1 MKLFREDNY
10 NYFCWWNLLPKT
22 CFFAVTVLKKTNKL
36 SKTIYHFCFMKQT
49 NKIKKKTPSIHIF
62 HFPCSLHTCSHTYT
76 RAGSAG
82 HPAVRQPS
90 HLSESPGKQL
100 HKTRQQS
107 RSDGALLG
115 INERLISQVTKKKW
129 GKKQHHCQ
137 WPRTFSASAAYL
149 TSKHIQ
155 TCIN

>member
-1 MKLFREDNY
+1 M
-10 NYFCWWNLLPKT
+10 
-22 CFFAVTVLKKTNKL
+22 
-36 SKTIYHFCFMKQT
+36 KTIIIIFFDETYYPKRVSLLLQYLKNKQIIKNNLSFLFYET
-49 NKIKKKTPSIHIF
+49 NKIKKTPSIHIF

-115 INERLISQVTKKKW
+115 INERLISQVTKKKM
-129 GKKQHHCQ
+129 GEK
-137 WPRTFSASAAYL
+137 T
-149 TSKHIQ
+149 TSLSMTKNIL
-155 TCIN
+155 CISSLSHW

>member
-1 MKLFREDNY
+1 M
-10 NYFCWWNLLPKT
+10 
-22 CFFAVTVLKKTNKL
+22 
-36 SKTIYHFCFMKQT
+36 KTIIINFDEIYYPKRVSLLLQYLKNKPIIKNNLSFLCFMKQT
-49 NKIKKKTPSIHIF
+49 NKIKKTPSIHIF

-115 INERLISQVTKKKW
+115 INERLISQVTKKKM
-129 GKKQHHCQ
+129 GEK
-137 WPRTFSASAAYL
+137 T
-149 TSKHIQ
+149 TSLSMTKNIL
-155 TCIN
+155 CISSLSHW